1 MTDRNP
7 TQDHD
12 HQCGQCQSAL
22 HAANVKIANLEAGLQ
37 TSRTIGVAIGILV
50 ERHKVTVAEA
60 FDTLV
65 SVSQGVHIKLRDVAA
80 YLVDTGELLDDGTE
94 ILSRGHFA
102 ATNHA
107 VPLQSC
113 P

>member
-7 TQDHD
+7 AQDHD

-80 YLVDTGELLDDGTE
+80 YLVDTGELMDDGTA
-94 ILSRGHFA
+94 ILSRGHIA